1 MALDLKRRDQL
12 RALAKVPHTA
22 LARSQ
27 SLWRCASRGNR
38 ALALCLCLA
47 PVLFLAIAFSRG
59 ASGAQ
64 PGDGDPFRAS
74 ARMQKLL
81 APKDSSPAVDLPT
94 SAAWEARPAAPRP
107 LQLHLRGRLQMAAG
121 PLVVLLEVE
130 GQRGLQRLTAGETL
144 VLQDSGVERRLQ
156 LVEDRELWVV
166 IDGGAPVPLR

>member
-1 MALDLKRRDQL
+1 MALDLRRRDQL
-12 RALAKVPHTA
+12 RALRKVPQAA
-22 LARSQ
+22 LARSR
-27 SLWRCASRGNR
+27 SLWLRSSRGNR

-47 PVLFLAIAFSRG
+47 PFLFLAIAFSRG

-64 PGDGDPFRAS
+64 PSDGDPFRAS

-81 APKDSSPAVDLPT
+81 APKESSPIAELPT
-94 SAAWEARPAAPRP
+94 SAALEAPPAAPRP
-107 LQLHLRGRLQMAAG
+107 LQLQLRGRLQMEAG

-130 GQRGLQRLTAGETL
+130 GQRGLQRLAAGETL
-144 VLQDSGVERRLQ
+144 VLRDGGVERRLQ

>member
-12 RALAKVPHTA
+12 RALSKVPRGA
-22 LARSQ
+22 LARSR

-47 PVLFLAIAFSRG
+47 PVLALAIAFSRG

-74 ARMQKLL
+74 ARMQRLL
-81 APKDSSPAVDLPT
+81 APKDSSPAVELPT
-94 SAAWEARPAAPRP
+94 TVALEPQPAAPAP
-107 LQLHLRGRLQMAAG
+107 LHLELRGRLQMETG

-130 GQRGLQRLTAGETL
+130 GQRGLQRLAAGETL
-144 VLQDSGVERRLQ
+144 VLRDGGVERRLQ
-156 LVEDRELWVV
+156 LVEDRGLWVA
-166 IDGGAPVPLR
+166 IDGGAPVALR